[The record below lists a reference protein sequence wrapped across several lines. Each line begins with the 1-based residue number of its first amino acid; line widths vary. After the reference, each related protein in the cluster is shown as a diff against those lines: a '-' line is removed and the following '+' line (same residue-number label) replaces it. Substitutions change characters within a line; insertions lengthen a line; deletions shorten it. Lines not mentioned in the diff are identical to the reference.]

1 MEKIKSISINLLKVL
16 ERESNNKN
24 HIFLYQ
30 QENGKWIAFEQSA
43 WFLSFFYP
51 NIKCTKKIYQ
61 SFEVILVSA
70 EINDDILNKRKE
82 LNSTIQ
88 NEDGSIVL
96 SIDLDLA
103 MLAWKNKRPLHQN

>member
-70 EINDDILNKRKE
+70 EINEKSL
-82 LNSTIQ
+82 IQ
-88 NEDGSIVL
+88 QYKMKM
-96 SIDLDLA
+96 DL
-103 MLAWKNKRPLHQN
+103 